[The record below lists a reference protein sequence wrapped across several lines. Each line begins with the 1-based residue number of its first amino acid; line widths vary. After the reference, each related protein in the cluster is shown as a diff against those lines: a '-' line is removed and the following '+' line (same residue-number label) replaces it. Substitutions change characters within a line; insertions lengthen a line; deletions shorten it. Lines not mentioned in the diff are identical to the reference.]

1 MLVQDIL
8 DLAKIKLGNLAIS
21 RNNSALIKMI
31 YLGEAELFRRFN
43 LSWYRYFKWTLSWAW
58 SK

>member
-21 RNNSALIKMI
+21 KNNNALIKMI
-31 YLGEAELFRRFN
+31 YLGESELFRRFN
-43 LSWYRYFKWTLSWAW
+43 LSIKS
-58 SK
+58 